1 VKRNLPL
8 VALLLI
14 LIVGCSFSGSGG
26 TGPELTPTLPDPVQ
40 TTEPAPDPNSAAR
53 QFLDAWVVGDYERMY
68 AMLSPAARSVTPLES
83 FSEAYRTVESTL
95 AASRVEYELVSAL
108 VASPDRGEVRFR
120 VVLQSSVL
128 GSFAREARMDL
139 SREQGGDWRI
149 DWTPATILPELEN
162 GQLLSLAIIN
172 PARANIYDRE
182 GQALAAE
189 PLAGQDNVAGLWIVP
204 NRIGSED
211 AEESMLST
219 LRRLFNLADVDP
231 ILARYDN
238 IRDTDWFVPLGVVP
252 IEDYQAVGG
261 LLDSVGG
268 AFPQTY
274 AARYYYG
281 SGLTPFAG
289 GVAPH
294 AVGYVA
300 QIQAEELEQRLA
312 EGYSGDEFIGRIGIE
327 QAYEAELRGTP
338 GGTLYLLDAD
348 GNTLQVVESRPSE
361 PPYAVYTT
369 LDRDLQEI
377 AQRSLEGFSGAVVVL
392 ERDTGAILAMASS
405 PAFDPNLFNPLNPN
419 WDAETFR
426 MLNESNQPF
435 VNRAVQGLYPPGS
448 TFKIITMAAALES
461 GLFQPDTVYDCPHQW
476 TEVPGYTLDDW
487 TLDHEQP
494 ASGELTLQGGLMRS
508 CNPWFYHIGYTLF
521 QNGMP
526 DAVSEMAVGFGLG
539 QSTGIE
545 IGDEAGTVPSSETKL
560 ARTGEAWIFQ
570 DEVQLAIGQNFLEVT
585 PLQMARYVAAVGNGG
600 TLYQPQ
606 VVQRVENGEGQVL
619 EQFAPIEQSALPVS
633 PETLTAIQQALV
645 MVVENP
651 RGTAYRRFLGLNL
664 NVAGKTGT
672 ATTTGIAEPH
682 AWFAGYTFE
691 GREDLPD
698 IAIAVI
704 IENIGDGSDYAA
716 PIFRR
721 LVETYF
727 KGRPLQLFPWEA
739 RLWVER
745 TPEPEEGEG
754 TPQP

>member
-1 VKRNLPL
+1 MKRRLPL
-8 VALLLI
+8 TI
-14 LIVGCSFSGSGG
+14 LFLVMLVGCTSGPGNPAAG
-26 TGPELTPTLPDPVQ
+26 MTATLPEPVL

-53 QFLDAWVVGDYERMY
+53 QFLDAWVAGDYERMY
-68 AMLSPAARSVTPLES
+68 AMLSLGAREAEPLDA

-95 AASRVEYELVSAL
+95 AASQVEYQLVSAL
-108 VASPDRGEVRFR
+108 VASPARGEVRFR
-120 VVLQSSVL
+120 VTLHSAVL
-128 GSFAREARMDL
+128 GAFSRETRMDL
-139 SREQGGDWRI
+139 VREQGGDWRI
-149 DWTPATILPELEN
+149 DWTPASILPELEN
-162 GQLLSLAIIN
+162 GQLLSLQIVN
-172 PARANIYDRE
+172 PARANIYDRQ
-182 GQALAAE
+182 GQTLAAE
-189 PLAGQDNVAGLWIVP
+189 PISGQDNVAGLWIVP
-204 NRIGSED
+204 NRIGGQD

-238 IRDTDWFVPLGVVP
+238 NRATDWFTPLGVVP
-252 IEDYQAVGG
+252 FEDYQAVGG

-268 AFPQTY
+268 VFAQSY

-300 QIQAEELEQRLA
+300 QIQAEELEQRLG
-312 EGYSGDEFIGRIGIE
+312 EGYRGDEFIGRIGIE
-327 QAYEAELRGTP
+327 DAYETELRGTP
-338 GGTLYLLDAD
+338 GGTLYLLDAE
-348 GNTLQVVESRPSE
+348 GNTLQAVESKSSE

-369 LDRDLQEI
+369 LDRDLQEV

-405 PAFDPNLFNPLNPN
+405 PGFDPNLFNPQNPN
-419 WDAETFR
+419 WDATTFQ
-426 MLNESNQPF
+426 MLDQSNQPF
-435 VNRAVQGLYPPGS
+435 VNRAVQGLYPAGS
-448 TFKIITMAAALES
+448 TFKIVTMAAALES
-461 GLFQPDTVYDCPHQW
+461 GLFKPDTVYDCPHQW

-487 TLDHEQP
+487 TLDHELP
-494 ASGELTLQGGLMRS
+494 ASGELTLQEGLMRS

-526 DAVSEMAVGFGLG
+526 TAISDMATGFGLG

-545 IGDEAGTVPSSETKL
+545 IGDEAGTVPSPETKL
-560 ARTGEAWIFQ
+560 QRLGEQWDFR
-570 DEVQLAIGQNFLEVT
+570 DSVQLAFGQNFLEVT
-585 PLQMARYVAAVGNGG
+585 PLQVARYVAAVGNGG

-606 VVQRVENGEGQVL
+606 MVLRVESAEGDVL
-619 EQFAPIEQSALPVS
+619 QQFEPIEFGQLPVK
-633 PETLTAIQQALV
+633 PETLAAIQEAMV

-672 ATTTGIAEPH
+672 ATTTGVAEPH
-682 AWFAGYTFE
+682 GWFAGYSFE
-691 GREDLPD
+691 NREDKPD

-704 IENIGDGSDYAA
+704 IENIGDGSDWAA

-721 LVETYF
+721 LMETYF

-745 TPEPEEGEG
+745 TPEPENGEG

>member
-1 VKRNLPL
+1 MKQRLPVL
-8 VALLLI
+8 ALLVMTL
-14 LIVGCSFSGSGG
+14 VGCTFFGSGSPEAG
-26 TGPELTPTLPDPVQ
+26 TTPTLPNPVQ

-68 AMLSPAARSVTPLES
+68 AMLSPGAREAEPLEA

-95 AASRVEYELVSAL
+95 AASQVEYQLVSAL
-108 VASPDRGEVRFR
+108 VASPARGEVRFR
-120 VVLQSSVL
+120 VTLHSAVL
-128 GSFAREARMDL
+128 GAFSRETRMDL
-139 SREQGGDWRI
+139 TREQGGDWRI

-162 GQLLSLAIIN
+162 GQLLSLQIIN
-172 PARANIYDRE
+172 PARANIYDRQ

-204 NRIGSED
+204 NRIGGQD

-219 LRRLFNLADVDP
+219 LRRLFNLVDVDP

-238 IRDTDWFVPLGVVP
+238 NRNTDWFTPLGVVP
-252 IEDYQAVGG
+252 YEDYQAVGG
-261 LLDSVGG
+261 LLGSVGG
-268 AFPQTY
+268 VFAQTY

-300 QIQAEELEQRLA
+300 QIQTEEYEQRLS

-327 QAYEAELRGTP
+327 DAYEKELRGKP
-338 GGTLYLLDAD
+338 GGTLYLRDAD
-348 GNTLQVVESRPSE
+348 GNTLQVVESRASE

-377 AQRSLEGFSGAVVVL
+377 AQRSLEGFSGAIVVL
-392 ERDTGAILAMASS
+392 ERDTGAVLAMASS

-419 WDAETFR
+419 WDDATFQ
-426 MLNESNQPF
+426 MLNSSNQPF

-461 GLFQPDTVYDCPHQW
+461 GLFEPDTVYNCPSQW
-476 TEVPGYTLDDW
+476 TEVPGLVLDDW
-487 TLDHEQP
+487 TLEHELP
-494 ASGELTLQGGLMRS
+494 ASGDLTLQGGLMRS
-508 CNPWFYHIGYTLF
+508 CNPWFYHIGYTLY
-521 QNGMP
+521 QNGLP
-526 DAVSEMAVGFGLG
+526 DAISEMAVGFGLG

-560 ARTGEAWIFQ
+560 ARTGEAWTFR
-570 DEVQLAIGQNFLEVT
+570 DPVQLAIGQNFLEVT
-585 PLQMARYVAAVGNGG
+585 PLQVARYIAAVGNGG

-606 VVQRVENGEGQVL
+606 IVSRVENGEGEVL
-619 EQFAPIEQSALPVS
+619 EQFAAVEQGTLPVS
-633 PETLTAIQQALV
+633 PETLTAIQEAMV
-645 MVVENP
+645 MVIENP

-672 ATTTGIAEPH
+672 ASTTGVAESH
-682 AWFAGYTFE
+682 AWFSGYTFE

-704 IENIGDGSDYAA
+704 VENIGEGSDYGA

-739 RLWVER
+739 RMWVER
-745 TPEPEEGEG
+745 TPEPDDGEG